1 MTKFV
6 EVSFVMADLLKAKEE
21 ISSWKASDGGLTW
34 AACAALGI
42 INGCI
47 ERIKPFDHISSE
59 LAWEID
65 EVCFKNGINLGTY

>member
-1 MTKFV
+1 MTKSV
-6 EVSFVMADLLKAKEE
+6 EVSSLMSDLLAAKEVV
-21 ISSWKASDGGLTW
+21 STWTSNDGGLTW

-47 ERIKPFDHISSE
+47 ERISPFDHISPE

-65 EVCFKNGINLGTY
+65 ELCFKNGINLGTY